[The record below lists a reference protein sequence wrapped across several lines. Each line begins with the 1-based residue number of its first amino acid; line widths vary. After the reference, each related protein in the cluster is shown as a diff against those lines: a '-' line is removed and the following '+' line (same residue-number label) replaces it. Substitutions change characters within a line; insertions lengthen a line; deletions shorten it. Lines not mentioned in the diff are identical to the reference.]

1 MTLIGAIDGDVK
13 FDVTVGTSM
22 QVPTALRANL
32 VGNFSLPQLLNVQ
45 IEKGQI
51 ECVKQ
56 CQTEAASLMSAFHMT
71 PFYPFS
77 LRQKRTDRP
86 AIT

>member
-1 MTLIGAIDGDVK
+1 MTSDECYIRIKEWNEAHILCRHAPSV
-13 FDVTVGTSM
+13 
-22 QVPTALRANL
+22 LRVNL
-32 VGNFSLPQLLNVQ
+32 VENFSLPQLLNVQ
-45 IEKGQI
+45 IEKEQI

-56 CQTEAASLMSAFHMT
+56 CQTEAASLMPAFHMT

>member
-1 MTLIGAIDGDVK
+1 
-13 FDVTVGTSM
+13 M
-22 QVPTALRANL
+22 QIPTALRLNL
-32 VGNFSLPQLLNVQ
+32 VENFSLPQLLNVQ

-71 PFYPFS
+71 PFIRSHYDKS
-77 LRQKRTDRP
+77 ELTDQL
-86 AIT
+86 

>member
-1 MTLIGAIDGDVK
+1 MH
-13 FDVTVGTSM
+13 
-22 QVPTALRANL
+22 QNALLVNL
-32 VGNFSLPQLLNVQ
+32 VENFLLPQLLNVQ

-51 ECVKQ
+51 EECVKQ
-56 CQTEAASLMSAFHMT
+56 CQTEAASLMPAFHMT